1 MRLGIGSYAYRWA
14 IGMGTHRPERTMSP
28 ADIVRRAVRHG
39 VDLVQ
44 IADNLPLHR
53 ADTATLADLEQ
64 TAAEL
69 GVALELGCSGLRVEP
84 ITVYLDIAE
93 RLGAS
98 LVRIAPDE
106 TDASRTSDEVVREL
120 DSLLPALERRG
131 ITLAMENHFLLPSS
145 KLRGIVERLDSA
157 RIGICLDVANSIAV
171 REWPAETIALLAP
184 FAVNLH
190 LKDYRIALDPDGVGL
205 AMVGT
210 PLGTG
215 LTDIDA
221 VVSAVG
227 GSQRDISVIL
237 EHWLPWAGSSQASA
251 AAEDEWL
258 TLGIAAARERGL

>member
-14 IGMGTHRPERTMSP
+14 IGMGTRRPERPMSP
-28 ADIVRRAVRHG
+28 ADIVRSAARNG

-53 ADTATLADLEQ
+53 ADAVALAELER

-69 GVALELGCSGLRVEP
+69 GVAVELGCGGLRVEP
-84 ITVYLDIAE
+84 IEVYLDLAE

-106 TDASRTSDEVVREL
+106 TDASRTSEMIVREL
-120 DSLLPALERRG
+120 ASLLPALERRG
-131 ITLAMENHFLLPSS
+131 ITLAIENHFHLPSS

-205 AMVGT
+205 SLIGT

-227 GSQRDISVIL
+227 GPQRDISVIL

-258 TLGIAAARERGL
+258 AVSIAAARERGL